1 MLFLP
6 ESFLM
11 LPVELELNLNL
22 LVRPK
27 PLYELAPTILSKL
40 FSHSSLWMACFSCS
54 SNTQLLPPTEGV
66 YQHFPRVPRALFPR
80 ISIWLT
86 SCHQHFISLTM
97 ASSVNL
103 MSPSMSTTWL
113 CFIPIIVRITD
124 ILFIDLFSTAHVSPL
139 EHKLFENRDTVC
151 LVTITS
157 FMPQKSIWHK
167 VGAQIIYVE

>member
-22 LVRPK
+22 LVRRK
-27 PLYELAPTILSKL
+27 PLYDLAPTILSKL
-40 FSHSSLWMACFSCS
+40 FSHSSLWMAFFFLFFKH
-54 SNTQLLPPTEGV
+54 TQLLPPTGL

-80 ISIWLT
+80 ISMWLT

-97 ASSVNL
+97 ASSVNP

-113 CFIPIIVRITD
+113 CFIPIIVSITD
-124 ILFIDLFSTAHVSPL
+124 ILFIDLLSSAHVSPL

-151 LVTITS
+151 LVYHY
-157 FMPQKSIWHK
+157 FLHALEEHL
-167 VGAQIIYVE
+167 AQSGSSNNIC